1 MTYNIKI
8 IYGLIAI
15 FILGITLL
23 LFFYIDALE
32 TSYMKLKSIE
42 SNRHQMFLK
51 SDELRQT
58 SDDLT
63 KFSRLYVV
71 TENPQYRENY
81 YSILAIRNGEQAV
94 PQGYNFIY
102 WDLLEPIRSKRHPQ
116 GHKVKLFDEINIL
129 PFTSFE
135 FEKLRQSEAISN
147 QLVKVEIQAFNALNG
162 LYVDAEGQYTINGK
176 KNQVLAIKLLHSAEY
191 SKIKEQIM
199 LPIDEFYLSLD
210 ERTYQAFHITNN
222 DISLLFKKIFIGL
235 VLITIVFFSCLF
247 FVIKKLEASY
257 RSVRKLSN
265 IDPLTNVRN
274 RRSFFELSEQA
285 ITVAQ
290 RTREPLS
297 LLMIDL
303 DGFKKINDSHGHLVG
318 DEILLHFIQAVE
330 KNIRKSDI
338 FSRFGGDEFNLLL
351 HDTKH
356 DGALEL
362 AEKIRSFIKHHPYV
376 NGKKSIAFTVS
387 IGVAQYDGESSMSE
401 LIHKADNALYDAK
414 ETGRNRVVGAR

>member
-1 MTYNIKI
+1 MHN
-8 IYGLIAI
+8 
-15 FILGITLL
+15 
-23 LFFYIDALE
+23 
-32 TSYMKLKSIE
+32 
-42 SNRHQMFLK
+42 
-51 SDELRQT
+51 
-58 SDDLT
+58 
-63 KFSRLYVV
+63 
-71 TENPQYRENY
+71 
-81 YSILAIRNGEQAV
+81 
-94 PQGYNFIY
+94 
-102 WDLLEPIRSKRHPQ
+102 
-116 GHKVKLFDEINIL
+116 L

-135 FEKLRQSEAISN
+135 VEKLRQSEAISN
-147 QLVKVEIQAFNALNG
+147 QLVKMETQAFNALNG